1 MSSMAASYLQV
12 PARSKYLVARASTFL
27 YTPSSTN
34 APTAVSLTVAANA
47 STYTGTTPNTNLVSA
62 TDVFTAAGRVLT
74 LTGSSVTGTT
84 LTLVAAVSGLQ
95 LGMILSGGAGGTLGA
110 NTSIVSLLTGTLG
123 GAASTYQVSTAATG
137 TVTAPTA
144 TGGAV
149 GTIYRDKGK
158 RVKLVSATTGRDL
171 AIFAQVQRYIPELA
185 YAGTGYGVA
194 EDPNSG
200 SGYVQVWDAF
210 DPTNVTVVDSCA

>member
-1 MSSMAASYLQV
+1 MAASYLQV

-47 STYTGTTPNTNLVSA
+47 SAYTGTTPNTNLVSG

-74 LTGSSVTGTT
+74 LTAATVTGTT
-84 LTLVAAVSGLQ
+84 LSLVGAIPGLQ
-95 LGMILSGGAGGTLGA
+95 LGMILSGGTGGTLGA
-110 NTSIVSLLTGTLG
+110 NTSIVSLLTGSLG
-123 GAASTYQVSTAATG
+123 GATSTYQVSTAATG

-185 YAGTGYGVA
+185 GTGYGVA

-210 DPTNVTVVDSCA
+210 DPTNVTVVDGPA